1 MEVSDQTQALATLAL
16 GREAWCPLIRRVG
29 GSNSQC
35 GHFEKVKNLF
45 LLPQSEMKVFQP
57 IVQ

>member
-1 MEVSDQTQALATLAL
+1 MEVSDQAQALATLAL

-35 GHFEKVKNLF
+35 GHFGEAKNL
-45 LLPQSEMKVFQP
+45 LPLPQSEMKVFQP